1 MSLLV
6 VQRVLGQLVGLFSVL
21 MLPPIVVAA
30 VFGDATGTVF
40 AISFF
45 VTATAGFLLWLPVR
59 HRREEL
65 RTRDGFLVVALFW
78 VVLGVFGAV
87 PLWLAQN
94 PQLSAADA
102 VFESISG
109 LTTTAASVLDSVEG
123 LPPSIT
129 FYRHQLQW
137 FGGLGIVVLAVAVLP
152 MLGVGGMQLYRAEMP
167 GPIKDSKLTP
177 RITETAKALWYVY
190 VALTVVCSLA
200 YWLAGMSVFDA
211 VCHAF
216 GTVAIGGFSP
226 YDANFGQFGS
236 PAIETIGI
244 FFMFVSGINFSLH
257 FLAWRG
263 RSLTH
268 YVGDPEFKAYVGI
281 LTVITAFVVLYLAG
295 ASYYPTWAEA
305 LRRGAFH
312 AVSFATTTGYT
323 TDAYGVW
330 PSGLPVLLILV
341 SFIGGCG
348 GSAAGGIKVMRFV
361 LMYKQGMREFQR
373 LVHPSAEVP
382 VKVGGKPV
390 QQRIVDSVWG
400 FFAMYVLVFA
410 VLMLVLI
417 FTGLDQVSAFA
428 VVAST
433 LNNLGPSLGEAL
445 SSFQSLGDIAKWA
458 AVCSMLLGRLEIFAL
473 LVLVT
478 PAFWRG

>member
-1 MSLLV
+1 LLPRSILYYR
-6 VQRVLGQLVGLFSVL
+6 QQL
-21 MLPPIVVAA
+21 
-30 VFGDATGTVF
+30 
-40 AISFF
+40 
-45 VTATAGFLLWLPVR
+45 
-59 HRREEL
+59 H
-65 RTRDGFLVVALFW
+65 
-78 VVLGVFGAV
+78 
-87 PLWLAQN
+87 
-94 PQLSAADA
+94 
-102 VFESISG
+102 
-109 LTTTAASVLDSVEG
+109 
-123 LPPSIT
+123 
-129 FYRHQLQW
+129 W
-137 FGGLGIVVLAVAVLP
+137 FGGLGIIVLAVAVLP

-200 YWLAGMSVFDA
+200 YWLAGMTVFDA

-226 YDANFGQFGS
+226 SDASFGQFGS
-236 PAIETIGI
+236 PAIETIAI

-268 YVGDPEFKAYVGI
+268 YVGDPEFTAYVGI
-281 LTVITAFVVLYLAG
+281 LTVLTAFVVLYLAG
-295 ASYYPTWAEA
+295 TSYYPTWVEA

-400 FFAMYVLVFA
+400 FFAMYVLVF
-410 VLMLVLI
+410 
-417 FTGLDQVSAFA
+417 
-428 VVAST
+428 
-433 LNNLGPSLGEAL
+433 
-445 SSFQSLGDIAKWA
+445 
-458 AVCSMLLGRLEIFAL
+458 
-473 LVLVT
+473 
-478 PAFWRG
+478 